1 MKKLLVI
8 LLDKFQDIE
17 LTTFISLIKKAEIFT
32 DIEFFNPKNKLVI
45 GQFGVVSI
53 QAHNHWKSDDFDAV
67 FIPGGFAA
75 QLFRKDSKSIQLVSE
90 FFAQNK
96 HIFAIC
102 DAPNAIFELKLAENY
117 QFSSYPNQH
126 NSKIRLRQDS
136 LVTIDRNYISARN
149 AASSADFA
157 FVVIEKLGSKE
168 LAQKIRNGFYL

>member
-1 MKKLLVI
+1 CI
-8 LLDKFQDIE
+8 F
-17 LTTFISLIKKAEIFT
+17 IFT
-32 DIEFFNPKNKLVI
+32 KK
-45 GQFGVVSI
+45 
-53 QAHNHWKSDDFDAV
+53 W
-67 FIPGGFAA
+67 
-75 QLFRKDSKSIQLVSE
+75 
-90 FFAQNK
+90 
-96 HIFAIC
+96 IFAIKLG
-102 DAPNAIFELKLAENY
+102 NSGKLAENY

>member
-67 FIPGGFAA
+67 FIPGV
-75 QLFRKDSKSIQLVSE
+75 LR
-90 FFAQNK
+90 
-96 HIFAIC
+96 
-102 DAPNAIFELKLAENY
+102 PNY
-117 QFSSYPNQH
+117 
-126 NSKIRLRQDS
+126 
-136 LVTIDRNYISARN
+136 SARIQN
-149 AASSADFA
+149 QFNLWASFLRKTNIFLP
-157 FVVIEKLGSKE
+157 FVMHQMQFL
-168 LAQKIRNGFYL
+168 N